1 MGEVGRPTTM
11 TGTLA
16 TVAPDRLATM
26 RVRRVTLGPLF
37 PDEGP
42 RGARLQRRAKGIAI
56 EAGAFVGLTIAFPL
70 VLLAAVLVDLALW
83 LVRRK
88 PWMAVRLACMAWWFL
103 FGELRGVAGLA
114 VIYLVTGGP
123 LGSGSLRRRRLVYD
137 LRIHWAR
144 SHLEGVR
151 TLFGLTFE
159 IEGLEKAGPGPVLI
173 LIRHASII
181 DNALPD
187 AVIGHAHGLG
197 LRFVIKQEL
206 QMLPTI
212 DVGGRWVP
220 TNFVRRA
227 SADTAGEVARLRR
240 LAHDLGEG
248 EGILIYPEG
257 TRHTAEKLARAQEL
271 IAERQ
276 PAIAPLASRLHH
288 VLPPRLGG
296 PLALLEESRG
306 ADVVVCG
313 HVGLDGFEYIR
324 DIWAGGLVGTTV
336 RVRFWRSPA
345 ADVPT
350 GEDECVAW
358 LYERWQLLDDWIGRQ
373 QDPAR

>member
-1 MGEVGRPTTM
+1 
-11 TGTLA
+11 
-16 TVAPDRLATM
+16 M
-26 RVRRVTLGPLF
+26 RVRRVTPGPLF
-37 PDEGP
+37 PDDGP
-42 RGARLQRRAKGIAI
+42 RGPRLVRRARGIAT
-56 EAGAFVGLTIAFPL
+56 EGVAFAVLTITFPL
-70 VLLAAVLVDLALW
+70 VLPAAALVDLVLW

-88 PWMAVRLACMAWWFL
+88 PWMAVRLVCMAWWFL
-103 FGELRGVAGLA
+103 FGELRGIAGLA
-114 VIYLVTGGP
+114 AIYLVTGGP
-123 LGSGSLRRRRLVYD
+123 LGGRSLRRRRLVYD

-151 TLFGLTFE
+151 VLFGLTFE
-159 IEGLEKAGPGPVLI
+159 IEGLENAGPGPVLI
-173 LIRHASII
+173 LSRHASII

-197 LRFVIKQEL
+197 LRFVIKREL
-206 QMLPTI
+206 QMIPTI
-212 DVGGRWVP
+212 DIGGRWVP

-227 SADTAGEVARLRR
+227 STDTAGEVDRLRR

-257 TRHTAEKLARAQEL
+257 TRHTTEKLARAQAL

-276 PAIAPLASRLHH
+276 PEIAAMANRLSH

-296 PLALLEESRG
+296 TLALLDESRG

-313 HVGLDGFEYIR
+313 HVGFDGFEYIS

-345 ADVPT
+345 AEVPA
-350 GEDECVAW
+350 GETERVAW
-358 LYERWQLLDDWIGRQ
+358 LYERWQVLDDWIGRQ
-373 QDPAR
+373 RTDT

>member
-1 MGEVGRPTTM
+1 
-11 TGTLA
+11 
-16 TVAPDRLATM
+16 M
-26 RVRRVTLGPLF
+26 RVRRVTPGPLF
-37 PDEGP
+37 QDEGP
-42 RGARLQRRAKGIAI
+42 RAARLQRRAKGIAI
-56 EAGAFVGLTIAFPL
+56 EAGAFVVLTMAFPL
-70 VLLAAVLVDLALW
+70 VLLAAALVDLALW

-123 LGSGSLRRRRLVYD
+123 LGRGSLRRRRLVYD

-144 SHLEGVR
+144 SHLGGVR
-151 TLFGLTFE
+151 VLFGLTFE
-159 IEGLEKAGPGPVLI
+159 IEGLEEAGPGPVLI
-173 LIRHASII
+173 LMRHASII

-227 SADTAGEVARLRR
+227 STDTAGEVARLRR
-240 LAHDLGEG
+240 LAHDLGAG

-257 TRHTAEKLARAQEL
+257 TRYTAEKLARAQEL
-271 IAERQ
+271 IAERSRPSRRW
-276 PAIAPLASRLHH
+276 PAGCATSSR
-288 VLPPRLGG
+288 
-296 PLALLEESRG
+296 RG
-306 ADVVVCG
+306 
-313 HVGLDGFEYIR
+313 
-324 DIWAGGLVGTTV
+324 
-336 RVRFWRSPA
+336 
-345 ADVPT
+345 
-350 GEDECVAW
+350 
-358 LYERWQLLDDWIGRQ
+358 
-373 QDPAR
+373 

>member
-1 MGEVGRPTTM
+1 
-11 TGTLA
+11 
-16 TVAPDRLATM
+16 M
-26 RVRRVTLGPLF
+26 RVRRVTPGPLF

-42 RGARLQRRAKGIAI
+42 RGTRLQRRAKGIAV
-56 EAGAFVGLTIAFPL
+56 EAGAFVALTMAFPL
-70 VLLAAVLVDLALW
+70 VLLGAVLVDLALW

-123 LGSGSLRRRRLVYD
+123 LGRGSLRRRRLVYD
-137 LRIHWAR
+137 LRIHWAH
-144 SHLEGVR
+144 SHLGGVR
-151 TLFGLTFE
+151 VLFGLTFE

-227 SADTAGEVARLRR
+227 STDTAGEVARLRR

-276 PAIAPLASRLHH
+276 PAIAPLASRLRH

-296 PLALLEESRG
+296 PLALLEEGRG

-345 ADVPT
+345 ADVPA
-350 GEDECVAW
+350 GEDERVAW
-358 LYERWQLLDDWIGRQ
+358 LYERWQLLDDWVGQ
-373 QDPAR
+373 QRALSE

>member
-1 MGEVGRPTTM
+1 
-11 TGTLA
+11 
-16 TVAPDRLATM
+16 M
-26 RVRRVTLGPLF
+26 RVRRVTPGPLF
-37 PDEGP
+37 LDDGP

-56 EAGAFVGLTIAFPL
+56 EAGGFVVLTLALPV
-70 VLLAAVLVDLALW
+70 VLPAAALVDLALW

-103 FGELRGVAGLA
+103 FGELRGIAGLA
-114 VIYLVTGGP
+114 AIYLITGGP
-123 LGSGSLRRRRLVYD
+123 LGRGSLRRRRLVYD

-144 SHLEGVR
+144 SHLEGIRV
-151 TLFGLTFE
+151 LFGLTFE
-159 IEGLEKAGPGPVLI
+159 IAGLEQAGPGPVLV

-197 LRFVIKQEL
+197 LRFVIKHEL
-206 QMLPTI
+206 EMLPTI
-212 DVGGRWVP
+212 DIGGRWVP

-227 SADTAGEVARLRR
+227 SDDPAGEVARLRR

-248 EGILIYPEG
+248 EGVLIYPEG
-257 TRHTAEKLARAQEL
+257 TRHTPEKLARAQEV
-271 IAERQ
+271 IAERL
-276 PAIAPLASRLHH
+276 PEVAPLANRLRNL
-288 VLPPRLGG
+288 LPPRLGG
-296 PLALLEESRG
+296 PLALLDESRG

-336 RVRFWRSPA
+336 RVRFWRYPA

-350 GEDECVAW
+350 GETERIAW
-358 LYERWQLLDDWIGRQ
+358 LYELWQVLDDWVGEQR
-373 QDPAR
+373 DASR

>member
-1 MGEVGRPTTM
+1 
-11 TGTLA
+11 
-16 TVAPDRLATM
+16 M
-26 RVRRVTLGPLF
+26 RVRRVTPGPLF

-42 RGARLQRRAKGIAI
+42 RGGRLQRRAKGIAV
-56 EAGAFVGLTIAFPL
+56 EAGAFVVLTMAFPL
-70 VLLAAVLVDLALW
+70 VLLGAVLVDLALW

-123 LGSGSLRRRRLVYD
+123 LGRGSLRRRRLVYD

-144 SHLEGVR
+144 SHLGGVR
-151 TLFGLTFE
+151 VLFGLTFE

-227 SADTAGEVARLRR
+227 STDTAGEVARLRR

-276 PAIAPLASRLHH
+276 PAIAPLASRLRH

-296 PLALLEESRG
+296 PLALLEEGRG

-345 ADVPT
+345 ADVPA
-350 GEDECVAW
+350 GEDERVAW
-358 LYERWQLLDDWIGRQ
+358 LYERWQLLDDWVGQ
-373 QDPAR
+373 QRDPAR